1 MAEVELP
8 FPDLDKQI
16 KYTLYMNIMN
26 DMRIPSRDPDHM
38 ERTLRYIILFDA
50 RIRAERGSP
59 QDMDRY
65 IERMEKLSDA
75 LNDLDPD
82 SSDYSQKVFAV
93 MHDMIIEINF
103 LVEALN
109 TFGTPAKK
117 RQMPVE
123 GIPYEK
129 I

>member
-1 MAEVELP
+1 MAEVALP

-38 ERTLRYIILFDA
+38 ERTLRDIILFDA

>member
-1 MAEVELP
+1 MSCLLAL
-8 FPDLDKQI
+8 QI
-16 KYTLYMNIMN
+16 
-26 DMRIPSRDPDHM
+26 PACFS
-38 ERTLRYIILFDA
+38 
-50 RIRAERGSP
+50 
-59 QDMDRY
+59 Q
-65 IERMEKLSDA
+65 LSDA